1 MAGTPGNKSQVP
13 SANVASVYLN
23 NQGPVGGGQ
32 SAGGMGGSS
41 TGMGSA
47 TPSPI
52 ASGNQ
57 FVPSPSGNRGATS
70 AYLGAPG
77 GAAGSIYMTNAGA
90 MGGNQQAGSGAT
102 GGMGSAT
109 PSPIASGNQFV
120 PSPSGNRGATSAYL
134 GAPGGAAGS
143 IYMTNAG
150 AMGGNQ
156 QAGSG
161 ATGGMGSATPSPIAS
176 GNQFGQSSG
185 GNRATSSAYLG
196 APGGGAGSVYM
207 ASGGAIGGGNQFVA
221 SPGVQGL
228 NAGGATSP
236 ALGGQ
241 RSTIA
246 PLSMAFVPG
255 AQSGYII
262 DQNRRP
268 AGQQQASQPVG
279 QPSPS
284 TNTAE
289 QNPQTARS
297 TGQSLIQTAQPGAPS
312 TTPSMIGVA
321 TARPQSSVGNLSVQQ
336 TQQGTA
342 TLGPA
347 TPTVVHA
354 TPTLVHATPTHIQ
367 ATPTQKPLTITPTSP
382 GQRITVADV
391 TKLIGTATARDPTAL
406 GAAKEDD
413 RNVIVEPEHVVYQPP
428 YNKAQ
433 TADLKITNR
442 SKKFV
447 QFKVLATAPKFYRVR
462 NKVGALK
469 PGDSIISTIKLDAL
483 ADAKKSSKE
492 GHKIV
497 VQTALSD
504 QLDVNRDHFWRDV
517 DERRNNVQFARLRVF
532 LLQPGETVGALN
544 VPEEAA
550 PKTNQGIIVEPESEL
565 LFRGP
570 FNEIVTSAICVI
582 NNTDKYMYIR
592 VLVTNFEAFRARPNY
607 AILAPR
613 AMQVLAAMVQPLD
626 DYHKMEKKKNKFMI
640 EFSEA
645 DTNTKGHEEFWKA
658 VSRFQS
664 VKLKA
669 IFQND

>member
-1 MAGTPGNKSQVP
+1 MAGTPGKKSQIAPLSVAFVGGQNYLIDQNRLP
-13 SANVASVYLN
+13 GQPAGNTPTSSTNQTNQHVQAGATSGGSSAYLGTPTANTGSVYLN

-32 SAGGMGGSS
+32 FVGGL
-41 TGMGSA
+41 GSA

-57 FVPSPSGNRGATS
+57 FVPSPSGNRGASS

-77 GAAGSIYMTNAGA
+77 GGTGSVYMTNAGA
-90 MGGNQQAGSGAT
+90 MSGGNQQIGSGPA
-102 GGMGSAT
+102 
-109 PSPIASGNQFV
+109 
-120 PSPSGNRGATSAYL
+120 
-134 GAPGGAAGS
+134 
-143 IYMTNAG
+143 
-150 AMGGNQ
+150 
-156 QAGSG
+156 
-161 ATGGMGSATPSPIAS
+161 GGMGSATPSPIAS
-176 GNQFGQSSG
+176 GNQFGQSLG
-185 GNRATSSAYLG
+185 GNRAGTSAYLG
-196 APGGGAGSVYM
+196 APGGGTGSVYM
-207 ASGGAIGGGNQFVA
+207 VSGGAIGGGNQFVD
-221 SPGVQGL
+221 SPGVQGS
-228 NAGGATSP
+228 NAGGTTSP

-241 RSTIA
+241 RSIIA
-246 PLSMAFVPG
+246 PLSVAFVPG
-255 AQSGYII
+255 AQPGYII

-268 AGQQQASQPVG
+268 GAAIGQQASRPTG
-279 QPSPS
+279 QTASS
-284 TNTAE
+284 TNTDE
-289 QNPQTARS
+289 QKQQTARLAV
-297 TGQSLIQTAQPGAPS
+297 QSQVQTAQPGAP
-312 TTPSMIGVA
+312 TTSPSMIGVA
-321 TARPQSSVGNLSVQQ
+321 TARPPLSAGNLSVQQ
-336 TQQGTA
+336 TQQGTP
-342 TLGPA
+342 TLGP
-347 TPTVVHA
+347 A
-354 TPTLVHATPTHIQ
+354 TPTLVHATPT
-367 ATPTQKPLTITPTSP
+367 QKPLAITPTSP
-382 GQRITVADV
+382 GQRISVADV

-406 GAAKEDD
+406 GATKEDD
-413 RNVIVEPEHVVYQPP
+413 RNVIVEPEHVVFQPP

-433 TADLKITNR
+433 MVDLKITNR
-442 SKKFV
+442 SKKFI

-483 ADAKKSSKE
+483 ADAKKASKE

-544 VPEEAA
+544 MPEEAG
-550 PKTNQGIIVEPESEL
+550 PTKTNQGIIVEPESEL

-613 AMQVLAAMVQPLD
+613 AMQILAAMVQPLD
-626 DYHKMEKKKNKFMI
+626 DYRKMEKKKNKFMI

-658 VSRFQS
+658 VTRFQS

>member
-1 MAGTPGNKSQVP
+1 MTGTPGNKSQIAPLSVAFVGGQNYLIDQNRLP
-13 SANVASVYLN
+13 GQPTGNTPTGSTNQTNQHVQGGSASGGSSANAGSVYLN

-32 SAGGMGGSS
+32 LA
-41 TGMGSA
+41 
-47 TPSPI
+47 
-52 ASGNQ
+52 
-57 FVPSPSGNRGATS
+57 
-70 AYLGAPG
+70 
-77 GAAGSIYMTNAGA
+77 
-90 MGGNQQAGSGAT
+90 

-120 PSPSGNRGATSAYL
+120 PSGNRG
-134 GAPGGAAGS
+134 
-143 IYMTNAG
+143 
-150 AMGGNQ
+150 
-156 QAGSG
+156 
-161 ATGGMGSATPSPIAS
+161 
-176 GNQFGQSSG
+176 
-185 GNRATSSAYLG
+185 TSSAYLG

-207 ASGGAIGGGNQFVA
+207 ASGGAMGSGNQFVA
-221 SPGVQGL
+221 SSGVQGS
-228 NAGGATSP
+228 NTGGATSS

-268 AGQQQASQPVG
+268 GQPTPQPAAQQASQPISTTGTDEQQNGQQPPV
-279 QPSPS
+279 QPS
-284 TNTAE
+284 A
-289 QNPQTARS
+289 
-297 TGQSLIQTAQPGAPS
+297 GQSQIQTAQPGALT

-336 TQQGTA
+336 TQQGTP

-347 TPTVVHA
+347 TPTLLHA

-367 ATPTQKPLTITPTSP
+367 ATPTQKPLTLTPTSP

-469 PGDSIISTIKLDAL
+469 PGDSIVSIIKLDAL
-483 ADAKKSSKE
+483 ADAKKASKA

-544 VPEEAA
+544 IVEEAGPA
-550 PKTNQGIIVEPESEL
+550 KTNQGIIVEPESEL

-582 NNTDKYMYIR
+582 NNTDKFMYIR

-613 AMQVLAAMVQPLD
+613 AMQILAAMVQPLD
-626 DYHKMEKKKNKFMI
+626 DYRKMEKKKNKFMI

-645 DTNTKGHEEFWKA
+645 DTNTKGHEEFWKG